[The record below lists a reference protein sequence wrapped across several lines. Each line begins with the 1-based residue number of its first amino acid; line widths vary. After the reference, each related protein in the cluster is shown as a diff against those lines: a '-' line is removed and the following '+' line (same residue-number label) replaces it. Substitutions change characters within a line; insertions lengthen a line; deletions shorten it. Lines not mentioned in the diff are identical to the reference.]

1 MVKLASGPASGGGG
15 GGRDAASTRGGGS
28 GAQGTMQSLAQAKME
43 TVDAKIKA
51 AEADLEFLRARRK
64 DLEAQARSEV
74 EAASNRRRRK
84 EWVPL

>member
-1 MVKLASGPASGGGG
+1 
-15 GGRDAASTRGGGS
+15 
-28 GAQGTMQSLAQAKME
+28 MQSLAQAKMQ

-64 DLEAQARSEV
+64 DLEAQARSEL
-74 EAASNRRRRK
+74 EAASNVRRRK